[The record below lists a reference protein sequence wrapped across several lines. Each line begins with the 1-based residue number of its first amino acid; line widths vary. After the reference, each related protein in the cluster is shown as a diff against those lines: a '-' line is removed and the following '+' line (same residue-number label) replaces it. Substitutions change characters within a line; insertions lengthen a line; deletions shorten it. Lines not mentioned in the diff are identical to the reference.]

1 MGEGTLSGLRRA
13 EAVGCGVALRQ
24 PQSRGSAWIWKGFG
38 QHVRLSVKAKVSV
51 VAAGTWKVNFCRR
64 AVKKMKSSVLASC
77 SPGQARLP
85 GKGAK
90 ITLPS
95 PERASTASRAPL
107 AHAALHKLWEL
118 FFLERL
124 GGNVHP
130 HILQKPSPEVCC

>member
-1 MGEGTLSGLRRA
+1 MVLHH
-13 EAVGCGVALRQ
+13 
-24 PQSRGSAWIWKGFG
+24 PQSRGSAQIWKGLG
-38 QHVRLSVKAKVSV
+38 QRVRLSVKAKVSV
-51 VAAGTWKVNFCRR
+51 VAAGARKVNFCRR

-90 ITLPS
+90 PTPPS
-95 PERASTASRAPL
+95 PERASTTSQAPL
-107 AHAALHKLWEL
+107 AHAALHRLWEL

-130 HILQKPSPEVCC
+130 HILQKPSPEVYC